1 MNKHQRS
8 WLAFANSKVCRH
20 ANAIHDKGFINWGM
34 KDNFHFSVGDI
45 IYLFVSNERRVVFQM
60 EVIAE
65 NCPREDQSYWIIDTP
80 NDRTYKLLLRKE
92 YNGKELN
99 ESVLK
104 KNGFNG
110 GGSIQ
115 NPTYKNERLLSYIES
130 VFDKVEFALIGL
142 PTLAKRP
149 ILYVDLFSGRYVSTR
164 IGHEVFNLDKNP
176 VDGRYYGYCPAYGN
190 VSISE
195 LGARPLEES
204 ISGVIVVYT
213 KKMIGSSDR
222 ELIAFCDN
230 ATIHRKGIYDDSL
243 QRTIEEN
250 GEKSVCSYAI
260 ESDTLFNL
268 SGLDEKFVIH
278 VADYSTWM
286 FRQQRFYKGTYPK
299 LDDKIISYI
308 EAYLKKEESEDDLS
322 YQEAIQDITLD
333 DEDNFKD
340 TSKDKPD
347 FLNGNNSKMV
357 KKNPKIAKQ
366 ALAHAKYRCVA
377 NPKHITF
384 NTAKGKPY
392 MEGHHLIPCT
402 QSNATLFWQTRNRN
416 IDCENNIVCLCPTCH
431 RRIHYGSIQEKK
443 SLIKTLYDSQIGNL
457 KKVGLDI
464 SLDELLKL
472 YSI

>member
-45 IYLFVSNERRVVFQM
+45 IYLFVSNERRVMFQM

-65 NCPREDQSYWIIDTP
+65 NCPREDQYYWIIDAP

-99 ESVLK
+99 ESVLE

-142 PTLAKRP
+142 PTLANRP

-190 VSISE
+190 VLISK
-195 LGARPLEES
+195 LGARPSEES

-213 KKMIGSSDR
+213 KKMIG
-222 ELIAFCDN
+222 
-230 ATIHRKGIYDDSL
+230 G
-243 QRTIEEN
+243 Q
-250 GEKSVCSYAI
+250 
-260 ESDTLFNL
+260 
-268 SGLDEKFVIH
+268 
-278 VADYSTWM
+278 
-286 FRQQRFYKGTYPK
+286 
-299 LDDKIISYI
+299 
-308 EAYLKKEESEDDLS
+308 
-322 YQEAIQDITLD
+322 
-333 DEDNFKD
+333 
-340 TSKDKPD
+340 
-347 FLNGNNSKMV
+347 
-357 KKNPKIAKQ
+357 
-366 ALAHAKYRCVA
+366 
-377 NPKHITF
+377 
-384 NTAKGKPY
+384 
-392 MEGHHLIPCT
+392 
-402 QSNATLFWQTRNRN
+402 
-416 IDCENNIVCLCPTCH
+416 
-431 RRIHYGSIQEKK
+431 
-443 SLIKTLYDSQIGNL
+443 
-457 KKVGLDI
+457 
-464 SLDELLKL
+464 
-472 YSI
+472 